1 MMFTPESGLVKIWV
15 RQIQEGRRTIED
27 IPLLSNLPEMVAAAL
42 AAEE

>member
-15 RQIQEGRRTIED
+15 RQIQEGWRTIED

>member
-1 MMFTPESGLVKIWV
+1 MFTTESGLVKIWV

-27 IPLLSNLPEMVAAAL
+27 VPALGNLPEMVAAAL

>member
-1 MMFTPESGLVKIWV
+1 MFTTESGLVKIWV

-27 IPLLSNLPEMVAAAL
+27 VPTLGNLQEMVAAAL